1 MTGRKSGVLLHMSS
15 LMGEYGIGTF
25 GKEAKRFIDFL
36 EQAGFH
42 YWQVLP
48 FTRIDACH
56 SPYKSDSAFAG
67 NLLFLDPEDLRD
79 RDLLTEEECRECRY
93 PTPYAAAYDWLLE
106 NRPPLFRKAFSRMDG
121 ALRRK
126 VEVFQAENASWLP
139 DYGLYMAVKESTGLD
154 WCDWEDG
161 PLKRHE
167 AAAVAQ
173 AAEQYA
179 EAISYH
185 AFLQYLFFDQW
196 AKIKSYA
203 HDHGVEIIGDMPI
216 YVSLE
221 SVDVWSH
228 RELFELDGRGNPARV
243 AGVPPDYFSADGQK
257 WGNPLYAW
265 GEMKAD
271 DYGWWKDRLR
281 HAAGLFD
288 KVRIDHFRAFS
299 AYWAVPFDAETA
311 KEGKWEPGV
320 GEEFFQ
326 EIFRQIPRD
335 RIIAED
341 LGQRDRSLETLLEQT
356 GLPGMRVLQFGFL
369 DEADNLHLP
378 HNYPR
383 NTVAYSGTHD
393 NNTLLAYL
401 WELTPS
407 QRERCLWYCG
417 FQGENWRD
425 GGTRNPAVRA
435 VLRTL
440 WASHAGLVIAPIQDL
455 CGFGGDTKMN
465 RPGVAEGNWE
475 FRLTDQA
482 FAGIDA
488 AYLRQLND
496 LYKRS

>member
-1 MTGRKSGVLLHMSS
+1 M
-15 LMGEYGIGTF
+15 
-25 GKEAKRFIDFL
+25 
-36 EQAGFH
+36 
-42 YWQVLP
+42 
-48 FTRIDACH
+48 
-56 SPYKSDSAFAG
+56 
-67 NLLFLDPEDLRD
+67 
-79 RDLLTEEECRECRY
+79 
-93 PTPYAAAYDWLLE
+93 
-106 NRPPLFRKAFSRMDG
+106 
-121 ALRRK
+121 
-126 VEVFQAENASWLP
+126 
-139 DYGLYMAVKESTGLD
+139 
-154 WCDWEDG
+154 
-161 PLKRHE
+161 
-167 AAAVAQ
+167 
-173 AAEQYA
+173 
-179 EAISYH
+179 
-185 AFLQYLFFDQW
+185 
-196 AKIKSYA
+196 
-203 HDHGVEIIGDMPI
+203 
-216 YVSLE
+216 
-221 SVDVWSH
+221 
-228 RELFELDGRGNPARV
+228 
-243 AGVPPDYFSADGQK
+243 
-257 WGNPLYAW
+257 
-265 GEMKAD
+265 
-271 DYGWWKDRLR
+271 
-281 HAAGLFD
+281 
-288 KVRIDHFRAFS
+288 
-299 AYWAVPFDAETA
+299 
-311 KEGKWEPGV
+311 
-320 GEEFFQ
+320 
-326 EIFRQIPRD
+326 
-335 RIIAED
+335 
-341 LGQRDRSLETLLEQT
+341 EQT